1 MADPIAPTETQT
13 VPVPPPGVVQPPV
26 SSRNVPTVV
35 ASDFQELAGHVANS
49 NNPESRVKVGEIV
62 NKVTKETETVPRNV
76 QPDWGAVFSN
86 LLMRNYVGAYNAYNG
101 GQKKEEEA
109 LSVNGEQYSKV
120 YNSRGFTG
128 EILDSTGK
136 KLSQQQVKDLY
147 ARGGLI
153 SQSDQRALQTSTWG
167 NQKYLQS
174 QIGGGLVNKFVEIQ
188 NNAYTAANSAS
199 ASNNNA
205 TEQIKLIKNGGIQ
218 KALDFIASLPP
229 EKRGPLLAAIA
240 RYNTVSA
247 GTTGASTAGTSATS
261 GINAG
266 ANVGVDA
273 GMGGGAGG
281 KGGGNVSGNLG
292 GNVGTSAGTSTQGTA
307 SARNTAERTAGTST
321 QEQQNLQSTIM
332 GMMSGALDSPE
343 SFNNLMRY
351 QALDAIN
358 KRNFEAVPVDARP
371 PGFQEVPEFDANMTG
386 SKSALQNRIV
396 QMKNNALTAAWTK
409 FLYQNSRDVLKNGGT
424 IADVNISDLQ
434 DKFQQSEVFQ
444 GINNKFGAALQYHMT
459 GQQPTFA
466 PGTILVDENNKVRRI
481 K

>member
-1 MADPIAPTETQT
+1 MADPIAPTEDQA
-13 VPVPPPGVVQPPV
+13 VAVPPPGVAQPSV
-26 SSRNVPTVV
+26 SSRNVVPVV
-35 ASDFQELAGHVANS
+35 APDFQDLADHVANS
-49 NNPESRVKVGEIV
+49 NNPQSRVKVGEIV

-109 LSVNGEQYSKV
+109 LSVNGEQYTKV

-128 EILDSTGK
+128 EIFDSTGR

-167 NQKYLQS
+167 NQAYLQS
-174 QIGGGLVNKFVEIQ
+174 QLGGGQVNQFVKIQ

-205 TEQIKLIKNGGIQ
+205 IEQIKLIKSGGIQ
-218 KALDFIASLPP
+218 NALDVISSLPP
-229 EKRGPLLAAIA
+229 EKRAALLAAIA
-240 RYNTVSA
+240 RYNTVSK

-261 GINAG
+261 GTNTG
-266 ANVGVDA
+266 ANVGLDA
-273 GMGGGAGG
+273 GVSGGGRGG
-281 KGGGNVSGNLG
+281 VGGNLS
-292 GNVGTSAGTSTQGTA
+292 GNVGTSAGNQLSGSA
-307 SARNTAERTAGTST
+307 SARSSAEQTSGTSV

-332 GMMSGALDSPE
+332 GLMGGAVKTPE
-343 SFNNLMRY
+343 EFNNLMRY
-351 QALDAIN
+351 HALDEIN

-371 PGFQEVPEFDANMTG
+371 PGFQEVPEFDANIAG
-386 SKSALQNRIV
+386 SKSALQNRVI

-409 FLYQNSRDVLKNGGT
+409 FLYQNSRDILKNGGT
-424 IADVNISDLQ
+424 IADVNMSDLQ
-434 DKFQQSEVFQ
+434 DKFQKSEVFQ

-459 GQQPTFA
+459 GQQPAFA
-466 PGTILVDENNKVRRI
+466 PGTILVDQNNKVIRT